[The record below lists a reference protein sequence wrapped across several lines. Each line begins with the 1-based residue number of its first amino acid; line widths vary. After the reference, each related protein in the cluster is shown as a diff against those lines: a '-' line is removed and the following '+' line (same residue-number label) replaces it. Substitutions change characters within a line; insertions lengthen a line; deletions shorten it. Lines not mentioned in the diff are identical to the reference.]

1 MRSSR
6 FLPIVP
12 VLFTAL
18 LPSQAHAISFVDGGW
33 ISSEATAV
41 SAVKTVDFN
50 HDGRTDAVITEN
62 QGTRVVWLENL
73 GGGRFRQA
81 GLWESGSNGVICHG
95 IEDFDGDG
103 NLDLLVPSAQG
114 AGKLSIYYG
123 TGPGKFSAVG
133 ETQSLDGDDGTYAT
147 AKDVNGDGRPDILS
161 GHLWLNQ
168 GDGTF
173 VAVDGSDAIASLPGS
188 EYRNG
193 RPYAWSDSD
202 ALPDLFVSGGD
213 GGVIRYKN
221 LGGGKFAAGVV
232 AIAGAGVSA
241 TGLALAVLPDISDQ
255 PCLVRTVRSNV
266 ASGVE
271 VYTQSGGIFSLA
283 AKLHTSAYSAGLQA
297 LKDGDRSRILLVV
310 GGQSTVS
317 SPVELRVTR
326 KGAKV
331 GLKLAVLE
339 KPGKNI
345 GQMGL
350 IDVNGDGAND
360 LLLAGSGVGWH
371 AGAAGAAFSNI
382 RNVVSSPDYGATV
395 RYAGDLDHDG
405 AVDLVTQTTPT
416 NIQPPRI
423 TLWKNSGHGESFQ
436 ATTLPVVADRVAVVA
451 VGDWAHDGWP
461 DLLVRTTKL
470 AGKIDS
476 RSTNR
481 LLLISRLPNGRTVQ
495 KTLLTNTGL
504 PWADAHLIQA
514 DADGILDF
522 EAEMRVSGDSANHFL
537 VYRGLTET
545 TFATKPSKEGPLPY
559 LVTYLDTD
567 WDGDLDALTRPDSAS
582 YNPTTWGGPVIITGQ
597 PLPYMPGGY
606 SSNAYFGGI
615 WPAGADF
622 DGDGHPDY
630 LSKVYGED
638 TPVLARPNSGS
649 AGVPYPLSPDAADY
663 GNYSRIPNTLVTY
676 ADVDGDRD
684 ADAIYQT
691 TAGTYFQ
698 ENLGS
703 LNFAAPVP
711 LSGAFQSVVEFQFAG
726 GSLLTADLDGDGVQ
740 DIIASS
746 ASTSSQLRWFKGV
759 RN

>member
-1 MRSSR
+1 MASLLHYICMRPSR

-12 VLFTAL
+12 VLCTAL
-18 LPSQAHAISFVDGGW
+18 LPSQARAISFVDGGW

-41 SAVKTVDFN
+41 DAAKAVDFN
-50 HDGRTDAVITEN
+50 HDGRVDAVIMEN
-62 QGTRVVWLENL
+62 NGTRVVWLENL

-81 GLWESGSNGVICHG
+81 GLWESGSNGMICRG

-103 NLDLLVPSAQG
+103 NVDLLVPSAQG
-114 AGKLSIYYG
+114 EGKLSIYYG
-123 TGPGKFSAVG
+123 TGPGKVSAVG

-147 AKDVNGDGRPDILS
+147 VKDVNGDGRPDILS
-161 GHLWLNQ
+161 DHVWLNQ

-188 EYRNG
+188 EVRNG

-202 ALPDLFVSGGD
+202 ALPDLFVSGAD

-221 LGGGKFAAGVV
+221 LGGGKFAAGVT
-232 AIAGAGVSA
+232 AIAGANVA
-241 TGLALAVLPDISDQ
+241 TTGLALAVLPDISAQ

-266 ASGVE
+266 ASSIE
-271 VYTQSGGIFSLA
+271 VYTQTGGIFSLA

-297 LKDGDRSRILLVV
+297 QKDGDHSRILLIV

-331 GLKLAVLE
+331 SLKLAVLE

-345 GQMGL
+345 GQMAL

-360 LLLAGSGVGWH
+360 LLVAGSGVGWH
-371 AGAAGAAFSNI
+371 AGAAGAAFSNV

-405 AVDLVTQTTPT
+405 AVDLITQTTPT

-436 ATTLPVVADRVAVVA
+436 ATTLPVV
-451 VGDWAHDGWP
+451 
-461 DLLVRTTKL
+461 
-470 AGKIDS
+470 
-476 RSTNR
+476 
-481 LLLISRLPNGRTVQ
+481 
-495 KTLLTNTGL
+495 
-504 PWADAHLIQA
+504 
-514 DADGILDF
+514 
-522 EAEMRVSGDSANHFL
+522 
-537 VYRGLTET
+537 YRGLTET
-545 TFATKPSKEGPLPY
+545 TFATKPSGELPLPY
-559 LVTYLDTD
+559 QVTYLDKD
-567 WDGDLDALTRPDSAS
+567 WDGDLDAMTRPDSAS
-582 YNPTTWGGPVIITGQ
+582 YNPPDWHGTVFTNVYPPV
-597 PLPYMPGGY
+597 YMPGALP
-606 SSNAYFGGI
+606 SSSAYFADI
-615 WPAGADF
+615 WPAGVDF

-630 LSKVYGED
+630 LSRVYGYD
-638 TPVLARPNSGS
+638 TPVLARANSTS
-649 AGVPYPLSPDAADY
+649 SSVPYPLSPNAVDY
-663 GNYSRIPNTLVTY
+663 GTYSRIPNTLVTY
-676 ADVDGDRD
+676 ADVDGDGD

-703 LNFAAPVP
+703 LNFAGPVA

-726 GSLLTADLDGDGVQ
+726 GSLMTADLDGDGVQ